1 MPKSPR
7 GWAVNTA
14 ATTERLAPDRDLIVL
29 FGQNSDF
36 MSFSAGYC
44 SSSEGVAPRE
54 RKCCNVRCYHDK
66 TCDLFNDPSSS
77 MTMAP
82 RSLPLTAKVNR
93 SPANT
98 NTASVLL
105 DGLEVNVAAEPCY
118 SPAMLVCRSSK
129 EFGDADAAVT
139 ESKAEASCGSN
150 QNLEGAL

>member
-1 MPKSPR
+1 
-7 GWAVNTA
+7 
-14 ATTERLAPDRDLIVL
+14 
-29 FGQNSDF
+29 
-36 MSFSAGYC
+36 
-44 SSSEGVAPRE
+44 
-54 RKCCNVRCYHDK
+54 
-66 TCDLFNDPSSS
+66 

-118 SPAMLVCRSSK
+118 SPAMLVCRNSK

-150 QNLEGAL
+150 QNLEGPL